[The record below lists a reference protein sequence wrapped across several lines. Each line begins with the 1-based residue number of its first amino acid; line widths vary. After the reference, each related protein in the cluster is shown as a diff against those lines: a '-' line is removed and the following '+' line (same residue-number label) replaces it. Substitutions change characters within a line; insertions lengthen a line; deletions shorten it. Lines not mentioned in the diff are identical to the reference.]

1 MMDNKAMKYRY
12 GEFFSGPGG
21 LSLGAIQASYKKG
34 KSKSSIEHTWAS
46 DYDEDSCQTYIKN
59 ICPDDPDS
67 VICQDIHK
75 LKINKLSPID
85 IFAYGFPC
93 NDFSIVGESKGFD
106 GKFGPLYTYGL
117 KVIRKFNPI
126 AFVAENVGGITSAN
140 GGEAFKKILK
150 DMEKCGKGYNISF
163 QKYKAEEYGVPQTRH
178 RIIIVGI
185 RKDQN
190 KTFVHPQPTHIKN
203 YVSVKEV
210 LENPGISTNMA
221 NHEMPISSPTVIE
234 RLKHIKPGENVWNAD
249 LPKHLQLNVKGAK
262 LSQIYKRLHPKKP
275 SYTLTGS
282 GGGGTHG
289 YHYKEPRPLT
299 NRERAR
305 IQTFPDKF
313 IFEGKYAS
321 VRKQIGMAVPP
332 MLAKIIFN
340 ELLKQLNL

>member
-34 KSKSSIEHTWAS
+34 KSKASIEHTWAS

-59 ICPDDPDS
+59 ICPNDPDS

-190 KTFVHPQPTHIKN
+190 KTFLHPQPTHIKN

-210 LENPGISTNMA
+210 LENPGISSNMA
-221 NHEMPISSPTVIE
+221 NHEMPKSSPTV
-234 RLKHIKPGENVWNAD
+234 V
-249 LPKHLQLNVKGAK
+249 
-262 LSQIYKRLHPKKP
+262 
-275 SYTLTGS
+275 
-282 GGGGTHG
+282 
-289 YHYKEPRPLT
+289 
-299 NRERAR
+299 
-305 IQTFPDKF
+305 
-313 IFEGKYAS
+313 
-321 VRKQIGMAVPP
+321 
-332 MLAKIIFN
+332 
-340 ELLKQLNL
+340 